1 MSTGL
6 TNYFTFGLSS
16 EFVVSQVIIKHV
28 AKLSYENIRHVLT
41 ISGHW
46 PVVQFLLCVL
56 IFLTFL

>member
-28 AKLSYENIRHVLT
+28 AELSYENIFWHILT

-56 IFLTFL
+56 IF